1 MRILV
6 NPDQLRQ
13 VAQQLH
19 RTNSDLRG
27 ASSNIGRIV
36 GGMSLEIRARTN
48 VDERAVAARRQAEAL
63 AEQAESLARYLEER
77 AEAFQ
82 RADGQDLGIRAFGG
96 GLVGLFGRTG
106 AVFGGA
112 LGTLFSTVLS
122 GLGGLLTLTPV
133 NGMTQLLARTSD
145 GSVLGVSTEAKDYA
159 SMPWREK
166 LDELERLEQEIEALK
181 KHLPLRVMLAED
193 VRTRIVDLDKQ
204 IADLEAKQEE
214 SEKRAG
220 QWWNKMLPTWPLR
233 RDGDGA
239 PWRVQSDNYEDEV
252 ANYQDDLKQ
261 LIQEREEVVLIYN
274 DWESLE
280 RLQQNYDALNAHCVQ
295 ELGNAV
301 NASIA
306 RYKYA
311 DPAITGDSKIIQ
323 EFMDVGR
330 DHNIDPM
337 FLVAIAAS
345 ETHFGANPHPQ
356 NNPFGLGPR
365 NTYDTLAEAID
376 HASRSID
383 RYGVSSIAEIGAK
396 WAPVG
401 ASNDPTGLNNNWV
414 KNVTWWYGQLGGIDP
429 THVAQL

>member
-1 MRILV
+1 MLILV

-13 VAQQLH
+13 IAQQLY
-19 RTNSDLRG
+19 RANGDLRG
-27 ASSNIGRIV
+27 ASVNIGHIV

-48 VDERAVAARRQAEAL
+48 VDERAVAARRQAEVL
-63 AEQAESLARYLEER
+63 AERAESLARYLEER

-82 RADGQDLGIRAFGG
+82 RADGQDLGIRALGG
-96 GLVGLFGRTG
+96 GLGGLLGGTSALFGG
-106 AVFGGA
+106 VLSGI
-112 LGTLFSTVLS
+112 FSTNFS
-122 GLGGLLTLTPV
+122 GLGGLLTPTPV
-133 NGMTQLLARTSD
+133 NGMTQLLARASD
-145 GSVLGVSTEAKDYA
+145 GFVLGVSAEAKDYA
-159 SMPWREK
+159 SMPWQEK
-166 LDELERLEQEIEALK
+166 LDELERLEQQIEALK
-181 KHLPLRVMLAED
+181 KHPPSGMALAD
-193 VRTRIVDLDKQ
+193 VRTRIADLDVQ
-204 IADLEAKQEE
+204 ISDLEAKRDEA
-214 SEKRAG
+214 EKRAG
-220 QWWNKMLPTWPLR
+220 QWWNKIMPTWPLT
-233 RDGDGA
+233 RDDDGVL
-239 PWRVQSDNYEDEV
+239 WRVQADQYEDEV
-252 ANYQDDLKQ
+252 ASYQDDLKL
-261 LIQEREEVVLIYN
+261 LIQEREELVPILY
-274 DWESLE
+274 DWDLLE
-280 RLQQNYDALNAHCVQ
+280 HLQQNYNALNAHCVQ

-306 RYKYA
+306 KYGYA
-311 DPAITGDSKIIQ
+311 DPAITGDSKIMQ
-323 EFMDVGR
+323 GFMDIGR

-337 FLVAIAAS
+337 FLVAITAS

-414 KNVTWWYGQLGGIDP
+414 KNVTWWYEQLGGTNP